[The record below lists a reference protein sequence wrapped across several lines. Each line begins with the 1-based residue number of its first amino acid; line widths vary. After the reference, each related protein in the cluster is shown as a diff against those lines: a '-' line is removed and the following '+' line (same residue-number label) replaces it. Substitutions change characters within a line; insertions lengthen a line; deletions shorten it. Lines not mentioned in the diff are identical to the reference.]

1 MHINSRLDNN
11 VLRDILLVSLAD
23 GIVGI
28 SYGAL
33 AHTQGFDFW
42 VPLSLSIFVLAGA
55 SE

>member
-42 VPLSLSIFVLAGA
+42 VPLCFGRGF
-55 SE
+55 